1 VADDDE
7 PDGKEQHLPDLVH
20 DLAQRV
26 AWRGAGASLAP
37 SPHMPT
43 VWPAR
48 CIAFKTLAIYC
59 DENKHLFEMV
69 RSRDAASHAGSW
81 AAAKHAKS
89 GTCPADDSAVV
100 ARLQCLAG

>member
-1 VADDDE
+1 MESPVVVAADSS
-7 PDGKEQHLPDLVH
+7 
-20 DLAQRV
+20 
-26 AWRGAGASLAP
+26 GAGSGAWGLLED
-37 SPHMPT
+37 
-43 VWPAR
+43 
-48 CIAFKTLAIYC
+48 IAFKTLAIYC

-81 AAAKHAKS
+81 VPAKHAKS